1 MNLTYIEKLTP
12 YTNYSQLEKID
23 FEKEMNLLSKEISDI
38 NIESLPFD
46 KWDYLVVLLSGVC
59 GGLIDIF
66 VGKPGGYA
74 EPKIKNDSFFG
85 LGEKLKEFD
94 IKKNPIDAH
103 IPGAPVGDH
112 RLFSYGHDL
121 FRFFKGVRLIMGQ
134 ADEIGIA
141 GTGGIISGNFS
152 DFSSPDKVWKAVLIL
167 IIHLYKDFWTARSL
181 PIPGSTIIADLNN
194 NTMPQII
201 DDLTNKNEVNLRQ
214 LSSQVLSVT
223 VIEIINRIYSF
234 FKYHKSGIQKNQIV
248 HKRNKMLLMGH
259 STAMLFNVG
268 KIIATQN
275 PFFLNWSQV
284 IRIMMLAWKVIKEN
298 NEINHRAMIKS
309 ELTVLKSKYETLETV
324 VMLNKAIYYTNQI
337 DKFIVEQKHLINDNI
352 ETLKEERDNNIAI
365 LRNQLDELKEHG
377 NCIL

>member
-1 MNLTYIEKLTP
+1 MDLTYIEKFTP
-12 YTNYSQLEKID
+12 YANYSAIDKID
-23 FEKEMNLLSKEISDI
+23 FEKEINRLSKEMSDI
-38 NIESLPFD
+38 NIKSLPFD

-59 GGLIDIF
+59 GGLIDVF
-66 VGKPGGYA
+66 LGKPGGYA

-121 FRFFKGVRLIMGQ
+121 FRFFKGVKLIMGKT
-134 ADEIGIA
+134 DEIGIT

-152 DFSSPDKVWKAVLIL
+152 DFSSPDKIWKAVLIL
-167 IIHLYKDFWTARSL
+167 VIHLYKDFWTARSL
-181 PIPGSTIIADLNN
+181 PIPGSIIIANLNN
-194 NTMPQII
+194 DTMPQFL
-201 DDLTNKNEVNLRQ
+201 DDLTNKHEVNLRQ
-214 LSSQVLSVT
+214 LSGQVLSVT
-223 VIEIINRIYSF
+223 AIEIIIRIYSF
-234 FKYHKSGIQKNQIV
+234 FKYHNSGISKDQIV

-284 IRIMMLAWKVIKEN
+284 IRIMILAWKVIKEN
-298 NEINHRAMIKS
+298 NEINHRAIIKS
-309 ELTVLKSKYETLETV
+309 ELSALKSKYETLETV
-324 VMLNKAIYYTNQI
+324 VMLDKAIYYTNQI
-337 DKFIVEQKHLINDNI
+337 DKFIVEQKDLINDNI
-352 ETLKEERDNNIAI
+352 KTLKNERAVNIAT
-365 LRNQLDELKEHG
+365 LRNQLDEFKKL
-377 NCIL
+377 NN